1 MGLWSQARCLTAL
14 ERVLIFLFLSEF
26 SPFLLCFLSTIQILP
41 NNALMKSVFRDVPTY
56 VHPQPLFL
64 KSLLG
69 LQCISDSNG
78 KESTCNVGDLGSI
91 PGLGRCPGEGNG
103 NPLQCSCLEN
113 TRDRRA
119 WWAAVYGVAQSRT

>member
-14 ERVLIFLFLSEF
+14 EKVLIFLFLSEF

-41 NNALMKSVFRDVPTY
+41 NNALMKSVFRDVPTH

-69 LQCISDSNG
+69 LQCISDSDG

-91 PGLGRCPGEGNG
+91 PGLGRSPGEGSG
-103 NPLQCSCLEN
+103 NPPQYSCLEN
-113 TRDRRA
+113 SMDTGA
-119 WWAAVYGVAQSRT
+119 W